1 MSTARNHI
9 FVSGAAKLHIY
20 GYAVPGLLQNAFPV
34 IRFSLII
41 FGVGSFYP
49 LVKSERVL
57 IKFGK
62 ALFYGI
68 VNISSDGFFLR
79 PFLYFPPPPE

>member
-68 VNISSDGFFLR
+68 VNISSDGFF
-79 PFLYFPPPPE
+79 